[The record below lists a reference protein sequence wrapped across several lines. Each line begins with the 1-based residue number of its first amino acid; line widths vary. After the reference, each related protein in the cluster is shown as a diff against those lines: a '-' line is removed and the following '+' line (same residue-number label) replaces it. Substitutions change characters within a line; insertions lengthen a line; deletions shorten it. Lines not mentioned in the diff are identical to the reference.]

1 MERDKTNEERN
12 NFPHGFF
19 AERVGR
25 SVTVRDCPFGYSLP
39 AGLNPGDRVKV
50 LSFDHGYYT
59 VDKNGDR
66 FEIFLTNVVEE
77 PSRRR
82 LW

>member
-1 MERDKTNEERN
+1 MERDKTNEGRN

-50 LSFDHGYYT
+50 VSFDHSCYT
-59 VDKNGDR
+59 VDKNGDQ